1 MSPSLLPDKTFLQ
14 LGSVPD
20 SPCFM
25 SISAKQCLK
34 HLKPFLPF
42 FLISGMIAVLY
53 FILDA
58 IVHSGP
64 FTDEHFFEKFERRW
78 PKPLALNKN
87 GST

>member
-1 MSPSLLPDKTFLQ
+1 
-14 LGSVPD
+14 
-20 SPCFM
+20 M

-42 FLISGMIAVLY
+42 FLISGMIAALY

-64 FTDEHFFEKFERRW
+64 FTDERFFEKFERRW